1 MLFWVGE
8 VQCINFLALENVVE
22 QCWVAI
28 DDVHVRVRETTQ
40 HFAVI
45 LRQALKA
52 RRVVDGVQASTI
64 FEFELDNVVATLGR
78 VSLDA
83 FQKDHVAIP
92 SLLFFLRTIRLG
104 LGVEDEFR

>member
-1 MLFWVGE
+1 MT
-8 VQCINFLALENVVE
+8 
-22 QCWVAI
+22 I

-40 HFAVI
+40 RLAVI

-64 FEFELDNVVATLGR
+64 FEFELDNVIATLGR
-78 VSLDA
+78 VPLDP
-83 FQKDHVAIP
+83 FQQDHVAIP
-92 SLLFFLRTIRLG
+92 SLLFFLRTTRLG